1 MICNFFK
8 YPLYYIVWRVFFC
21 KETPL
26 DRFQIVY
33 VTKKVTKQIL
43 KMYFVLKEGSKKM
56 NDIEKYEKLKQQRL
70 ERQFEKTFEDIEWEK
85 KLSSDCLGDIFADYT
100 KEDLKEIVKQKGL
113 TNVSKCKKQALIR
126 RLVEYMLQK
135 DVMRHYFLYLQDG
148 EIKEFENALN
158 ANGLYVPQDLMNI
171 AMLEESCYIGVLEDD
186 RILVPNDVA
195 KVYRSFCDEE
205 FEAERKKVSYVM
217 CCCDTANIL
226 YGITPF
232 SILVKLIEKNSEIQ
246 VTEEE
251 IRTIIEQMPTE
262 LKDFMF
268 VGDTLYLGDL
278 YFDDRGLLEAQEGI
292 EFYIPTLAEII
303 EFGTKGYCST
313 SREVLKLKK
322 FLMRKAEVLPEEAEI
337 LCGISQMR
345 IMQGCEIDD
354 VLDVFEDFEI
364 EFEFEHHVEQFSR
377 YFVELWNGTR
387 MVVNRGFTPKELDV
401 EEPVEHVEKKS
412 NVIDISEIRKNKK

>member
-1 MICNFFK
+1 
-8 YPLYYIVWRVFFC
+8 
-21 KETPL
+21 
-26 DRFQIVY
+26 
-33 VTKKVTKQIL
+33 
-43 KMYFVLKEGSKKM
+43 M

-85 KLSSDCLGDIFADYT
+85 KLSSNCLGDIFSDYT
-100 KEDLKEIVKQKGL
+100 KEDLKEIAKQKGL

-126 RLVEYMLQK
+126 QLVEYMLQK

-158 ANGLYVPQDLMNI
+158 AKGLYVPQDLMNI

-195 KVYRSFCDEE
+195 KVYRSFCGEE

-262 LKDFMF
+262 LKDFIF
-268 VGDTLYLGDL
+268 VGDTLYLGNL

-322 FLMRKAEVLPEEAEI
+322 FLMRKADVLPEEAEI

-354 VLDVFEDFEI
+354 VLEVFEDFEI
-364 EFEFEHHVEQFSR
+364 EFEFEYQVEEFSK

-401 EEPVEHVEKKS
+401 EEPVGNMEKKS